1 MDAKLKEKIEKCT
14 TENQVR
20 RILAAHGIPIV
31 RETTQEVGCFSVW
44 LDNFTRI
51 YKPHQRRFMKV
62 QKWQRVSLGYSGA
75 PMFSARNS
83 YF

>member
-1 MDAKLKEKIEKCT
+1 MDAKLKGKIEKCT

-20 RILAAHGIPIV
+20 RILAAYGIPIV

-44 LDNFTRI
+44 LDDFTRI
-51 YKPHQRRFMKV
+51 YKPYQRRFMRV
-62 QKWQRVSLGYSGA
+62 QKWHRVSVGYSGA
-75 PMFSARNS
+75 PTFSARDS